1 MIADLH
7 FLRPWWLLILL
18 PLLGLLWRLWRQ
30 NPRMQSLRA
39 VCDEHL
45 LVHLIQNKNGH
56 KRHSGLVLLFLSGI
70 LMCIALAGPTWFQLP
85 LPSYHA
91 IQARV
96 LVLDMSPSMLARD
109 LTPDR
114 LTRAKFKLHDLFRGQ
129 KSGQFGLVV
138 FTGEPFVVSPLTE
151 DGNTIDALLETLTPD
166 IMPVGGQQL
175 DSALEQAAQLIK
187 QAGFAKGQI
196 LVLTASTP
204 DSAAINMAAKLYT
217 KGIVTSIMPVV
228 ADKALPQFF
237 QPLATAGHGLLLP
250 ITGTSKDLQHWL
262 QATSDTDQL
271 TLSAQN
277 DIPLWRD
284 EGRWFLLPALLLLL
298 PVFWRGW
305 LQRIES

>member
-7 FLRPWWLLILL
+7 FLRPWWLLALL

-45 LVHLIQNKNGH
+45 LVHLLQNKGEH
-56 KRHSGLVLLFLSGI
+56 KRQSGLLFLFLSGV
-70 LMCIALAGPTWFQLP
+70 LMSVGLAGPTWFRLP

-91 IQARV
+91 LQARV
-96 LVLDMSPSMLARD
+96 LVLDLSPSMLTSD
-109 LTPDR
+109 LPPNR
-114 LTRAKFKLHDLFRGQ
+114 LTRAKFKLHDLLQVQQ
-129 KSGQFGLVV
+129 KGQFGLVV

-151 DGNTIDALLETLTPD
+151 DGNTIDSLLETLTPA
-166 IMPVGGQQL
+166 IMPVSGQQL
-175 DSALEQAAQLIK
+175 DTALEQAGQLIM

-204 DSAAINMAAKLYT
+204 DKAAITMASKLYN
-217 KGIVTSIMPVV
+217 KGIETSIMPVV
-228 ADKALPQFF
+228 ADKALPPFF

-250 ITGTSKDLQHWL
+250 ITDTSKDIQQWL
-262 QATSDTDQL
+262 HATTDTEQL
-271 TLSAQN
+271 TLNAQN
-277 DIPLWRD
+277 EIPLWRD
-284 EGRWFLLPALLLLL
+284 EGRWFILPALLFLL